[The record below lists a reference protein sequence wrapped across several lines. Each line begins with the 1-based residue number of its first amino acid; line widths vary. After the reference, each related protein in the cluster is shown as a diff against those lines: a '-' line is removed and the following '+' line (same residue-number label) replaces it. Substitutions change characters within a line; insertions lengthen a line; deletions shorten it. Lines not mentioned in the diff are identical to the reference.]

1 MYQQQATIYND
12 TDAQSS
18 TAVTK
23 QRDSVLFW
31 IVELNGAITPKR
43 LKLAP
48 VTLPCHLKPVGIELR
63 VINASIVED
72 APNHQ
77 QAIGR
82 LAILRI
88 SAELVRQPD
97 PALPIHQ
104 LITRLPVL
112 GRAPTSLVDRRR
124 LGMSP
129 LVASSGL
136 ESLSTT
142 FCVSI
147 SY

>member
-1 MYQQQATIYND
+1 MYQQQATIHND

-23 QRDSVLFW
+23 QRDSVLFR
-31 IVELNGAITPKR
+31 IVELNSAITPKG
-43 LKLAP
+43 LKLTPMA
-48 VTLPCHLKPVGIELR
+48 LPCHFKPVGIELR
-63 VINASIVED
+63 MINASIVED

-82 LAILRI
+82 FAILRI
-88 SAELVRQPD
+88 SAELVRQAN

-136 ESLSTT
+136 DRRSTT